1 MRSVLVFFLSLGLTV
16 GTTASAADYDLPSI
30 GQPADTVMS
39 PAEEDRIGRQVVSQ
53 LLKNGAILDDPEI
66 SAYLRSVGT
75 RLALQ
80 TRSQPD
86 DFEFFLINSQ
96 QVNAFALPGGYIGM
110 NAGLIMESETES
122 EMAGVMAHEIAHVT
136 QRHIARQIQSTQGMS
151 IATAAAML
159 LAIIAGG
166 GNPAVVQAAITM
178 GISGLGQQQIN
189 FTRAHELEADRLGIR
204 TLAGA
209 GYNPNGM
216 SGFFEKMER
225 RSRLYGNQLPEILL
239 THPISTTRIAEA
251 RSRAREYG
259 SSHIE
264 ESERYRLMRARARVL
279 SSSQP
284 TDSLTYFREQ
294 RKGSQAHPADD
305 YGYALALS
313 RVGRSEAARDILAEL
328 TEQTG
333 AAHPHFALALAQT
346 QFETGADDA
355 GLATLDQLRREYSS
369 YRPVIL
375 AYSEALLRTN
385 QPAETRAYL
394 LDQSRMLNRDPH
406 LHQLLARA
414 ADQMDQPEEAYYQEA
429 EAHRLR
435 GEYGAAIFKLRSALE
450 LPDLSSQAE
459 SRIQAALTRYRQQCD
474 RLWSESE
481 CRKRIEGVV
490 GRRDW

>member
-1 MRSVLVFFLSLGLTV
+1 
-16 GTTASAADYDLPSI
+16 
-30 GQPADTVMS
+30 
-39 PAEEDRIGRQVVSQ
+39 
-53 LLKNGAILDDPEI
+53 
-66 SAYLRSVGT
+66 
-75 RLALQ
+75 
-80 TRSQPD
+80 
-86 DFEFFLINSQ
+86 
-96 QVNAFALPGGYIGM
+96 
-110 NAGLIMESETES
+110 
-122 EMAGVMAHEIAHVT
+122 MAGVMAHEIAHVT
-136 QRHIARQIQSTQGMS
+136 QRHIARQIQATQGMS

-251 RSRAREYG
+251 RSRARDYG

-313 RVGRSEAARDILAEL
+313 RVGRSEAARDILATL

-333 AAHPHFALALAQT
+333 TAHPHFALALAQT

-355 GLATLDQLRREYSS
+355 GLA
-369 YRPVIL
+369 
-375 AYSEALLRTN
+375 
-385 QPAETRAYL
+385 
-394 LDQSRMLNRDPH
+394 
-406 LHQLLARA
+406 
-414 ADQMDQPEEAYYQEA
+414 
-429 EAHRLR
+429 
-435 GEYGAAIFKLRSALE
+435 
-450 LPDLSSQAE
+450 
-459 SRIQAALTRYRQQCD
+459 
-474 RLWSESE
+474 
-481 CRKRIEGVV
+481 
-490 GRRDW
+490 